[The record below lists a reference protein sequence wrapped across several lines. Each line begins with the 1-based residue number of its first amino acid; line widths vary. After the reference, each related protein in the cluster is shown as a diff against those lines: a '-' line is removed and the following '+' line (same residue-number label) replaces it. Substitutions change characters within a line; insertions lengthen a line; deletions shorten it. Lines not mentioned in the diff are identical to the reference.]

1 MFSPPLDLRGGKSG
15 IRIQGEPP
23 MTNRRARALAPA
35 LFLQLFFTLTIS
47 QTAFSQE
54 TGTAARPAQP
64 VAVTVTAEKVA
75 SKEEACEQ
83 SPAAT
88 IETPAIVAQTGATAT
103 KTATASTQSLS
114 FSSTQTFKTGSAR
127 SLSFETAARPAS
139 NSFDAFGLST
149 PAPSGGAQ
157 QTNATPY
164 TPLTPDQKMR
174 RAFRSAF
181 LSPQGY
187 GITLASAIITEI
199 GEDDLPHK
207 ETDDRVADALS
218 RFAIRFGRRAT
229 YNLLGN
235 GVYAVAF
242 RQDTRYERAEGKG
255 FGGRV
260 AHAVSRVFVTRGDS
274 GKLQP
279 NYSRFAGQL
288 SASALSN
295 LWEQSTPGHDRIGTD
310 ATFKR
315 FGKSFATGAIF
326 NVLNEFIPDIKKI
339 FGR

>member
-1 MFSPPLDLRGGKSG
+1 MINL
-15 IRIQGEPP
+15 
-23 MTNRRARALAPA
+23 RARAFAPA
-35 LFLQLFFTLTIS
+35 FFVQLFIALSIS
-47 QTAFSQE
+47 QQAFSQE
-54 TGTAARPAQP
+54 AQTATQTAAQP
-64 VAVTVTAEKVA
+64 VAAIATAEKVA
-75 SKEEACEQ
+75 AKDEACEQ
-83 SPAAT
+83 TPAAT
-88 IETPAIVAQTGATAT
+88 VLSPSMTVEQSGAGQAIRL
-103 KTATASTQSLS
+103 ASQSLS
-114 FSSTQTFKTGSAR
+114 FSSARTVKTSPARTFT
-127 SLSFETAARPAS
+127 FETEGRHAS
-139 NSFDAFGLST
+139 KSFDASGLFAQD
-149 PAPSGGAQ
+149 PASGGAQ
-157 QTNATPY
+157 QTGATPY
-164 TPLTPDQKMR
+164 TPLTSGQKMR
-174 RAFRSAF
+174 RAFKSAF
-181 LSPQGY
+181 LSPQAY
-187 GITLASAIITEI
+187 GITLASSIITEI

-207 ETDDRVADALS
+207 DTDDRVADALS

-255 FGGRV
+255 IGGRV
-260 AHAVSRVFVTRGDS
+260 AHAVSRVFVTRGDN

-315 FGKSFATGAIF
+315 FGKSFITGSLF
-326 NVLNEFIPDIKKI
+326 NVINEFIPDIKKI